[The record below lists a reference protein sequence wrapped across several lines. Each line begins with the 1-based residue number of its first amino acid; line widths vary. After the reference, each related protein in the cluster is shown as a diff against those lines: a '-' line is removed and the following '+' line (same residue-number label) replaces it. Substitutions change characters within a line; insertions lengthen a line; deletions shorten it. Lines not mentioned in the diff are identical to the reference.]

1 MNDYHISREKLAF
14 YLYILFVINFGKITG
29 FGLSLKEK
37 NMINKDIGIG
47 SNMYNDH
54 IILSVQTSSD
64 NPEEI
69 IKIIEDKLNNLQ
81 INKEDFEIVK
91 KSYISNFVYYF
102 SSVSSIVN
110 YLYNDYYDSGKINND
125 KFMKYK
131 EMNYEEFS
139 KIFKEINLNNKSILI
154 MKPKNKEE

>member
-1 MNDYHISREKLAF
+1 MDIERLEQNIRYTFKNKELLKTALTHTSYAHEKKVESNEKLEF
-14 YLYILFVINFGKITG
+14 LGDSILEFV
-29 FGLSLKEK
+29 
-37 NMINKDIGIG
+37 
-47 SNMYNDH
+47 
-54 IILSVQTSSD
+54 TS
-64 NPEEI
+64 
-69 IKIIEDKLNNLQ
+69 
-81 INKEDFEIVK
+81 
-91 KSYISNFVYYF
+91 
-102 SSVSSIVN
+102 N